1 MNTLIMFSGGADST
15 YLAYKLLTE
24 TTDNITL
31 LSVISDSRFGNH
43 DVHWAIDSKR
53 QYFLLRLIKK
63 LQTYRNFKFEL
74 VPVDRSKITCFEE
87 DKWCQYGMKHV
98 VEDFNIGKY
107 DRLATGISWEQ
118 MDGKFFKNSNAR
130 GLSSFI
136 NGNTVFKKY
145 FQRGVFWNPLVDDDF
160 HQNYNRW
167 HVLNYLPEDLYNDS
181 LICSKPKYF
190 YNDNVPTSYNCG
202 ACSKCLFDAKVRTF
216 QCSSDLDDWRV
227 EKSLEYGGG
236 NGRYCTYISWI
247 HVHERVGNYSVKRG
261 ISIDGDKEIPPIVT
275 NKEELIRW
283 YNTIEYNPPV
293 DYTLKRWGLGPD
305 GWDPN

>member
-31 LSVISDSRFGNH
+31 LSVISDSRFGSH
-43 DVHWAIDSKR
+43 DVNWAIDSKR
-53 QYFLLRLIKK
+53 KYFLLKLIQK
-63 LQTYRNFKFEL
+63 LHQYRKFNFIL
-74 VPVDRSKITCFEE
+74 TPVDSNKITCFEE

-98 VEDFNIGKY
+98 AEDFNNGKY
-107 DRLATGISWEQ
+107 DKLATGISWEQ

-136 NGNTVFKKY
+136 NGNRVFKKY
-145 FQRGVFWNPLVDDDF
+145 FQRGVFWNPLVDNDF

-167 HVLNYLPEDLYNDS
+167 HVINHLPKDLYDDS
-181 LICSKPKYF
+181 LICSKPTYT
-190 YNDNVPTSYNCG
+190 YNNNIPTSHNCG
-202 ACSKCLFDAKVRTF
+202 VCSKCLFDAKVRTF

-247 HVHERVGNYSVKRG
+247 HVHERVGNYNVKRG
-261 ISIDGDKEIPPIVT
+261 ISIDGDKEIPPVVT

-283 YNTIEYNPPV
+283 YNTIEYNPPT
-293 DYTLKRWGLGPD
+293 DYALKRWGLK
-305 GWDPN
+305 PNDWNPN